1 VPASEAS
8 LKTSQLMYSAACE
21 RIVTL
26 LLQRYQWR
34 DVYVTARL

>member
-1 VPASEAS
+1 
-8 LKTSQLMYSAACE
+8 MYSAACE

-34 DVYVTARL
+34 DVYVAARL